1 VILALKSLEDVRL
14 YCFSTGD
21 FLMGRD
27 PIEMVAAQIKGGADV
42 IQLREKNMP
51 KKDALEL
58 GLAIR
63 DLATREGVLFIVND
77 ALDLALILEAD
88 GVHLGQDDI
97 PIKYARPLFKDK
109 IIGISTHSLDQAREA
124 VQSGADYIGIGPAF
138 KTETK
143 TKADPVV
150 GIDLILKVKGLSPV
164 PVIAIGG
171 IGETNIDLLVK
182 RGIRRVAII
191 SDILS
196 SKDIEAKTRALK
208 EKLKSAQGKLRCL

>member
-1 VILALKSLEDVRL
+1 MSLKSLEDVRL
-14 YCFSTGD
+14 YCFSPGD
-21 FLMGRD
+21 FVMGRD
-27 PIEMVAAQIKGGADV
+27 PVEMIAAQIRGGADV

-51 KKDALEL
+51 KRQALAL

-63 DLATREGVLFIVND
+63 KLTAQGGVLFIVND
-77 ALDLALILEAD
+77 DLDLALILEAD

-97 PIKYARPLFKDK
+97 PIQYARPLLKDR

-124 VQSGADYIGIGPAF
+124 IDSGADYIGIGPAF

-143 TKADPVV
+143 IKADPVV
-150 GIDLILKVKGLSPV
+150 GVDLILEVQELSPV

-171 IGETNIDLLVK
+171 IGEKNIGLLVNK
-182 RGIRRVAII
+182 GIQRVAII

-196 SKDIEAKTRALK
+196 SEDIEAKTRALK
-208 EKLKSAQGKLRCL
+208 ERLGSV

>member
-1 VILALKSLEDVRL
+1 LSLKSLEDVRL
-14 YCFSTGD
+14 YCFSPGD
-21 FLMGRD
+21 FVMGRD
-27 PIEMVAAQIKGGADV
+27 PVEMIAAQIRGGADV

-51 KKDALEL
+51 KRQALVL

-63 DLATREGVLFIVND
+63 EITAQEGVLFIVND
-77 ALDLALILEAD
+77 DLDLALILEAD

-97 PIKYARPLFKDK
+97 PIQYARPLLKDR
-109 IIGISTHSLDQAREA
+109 IIGISTHSLNQAREA
-124 VQSGADYIGIGPAF
+124 IDNGADYIGIGPAF

-143 TKADPVV
+143 IKAEPVV
-150 GIDLILKVKGLSPV
+150 GVDLILEVQELSPV

-171 IGETNIDLLVK
+171 IGEKNIGLLVHN
-182 RGIRRVAII
+182 GIQRVAII

-208 EKLKSAQGKLRCL
+208 ERLGSV

>member
-1 VILALKSLEDVRL
+1 MILALKSLKDVRL
-14 YCFSTGD
+14 YCFSPGD

-27 PIEMVAAQIKGGADV
+27 PIEMIAAQIRGGADV

-51 KKDALEL
+51 KRQALAL

-63 DLATREGVLFIVND
+63 KLTTQEGVPFIVND
-77 ALDLALILEAD
+77 DLDLALILKAD

-97 PIKYARPLFKDK
+97 PIQYARPFLKDK

-124 VQSGADYIGIGPAF
+124 IESGADYIGIGPAF

-143 TKADPVV
+143 IKADPVV
-150 GIDLILKVKGLSPV
+150 ETDLILKIKELSPV

-171 IGETNIDLLVK
+171 IGEKNIDLLVNK
-182 RGIRRVAII
+182 GIRRAAII

-196 SKDIEAKTRALK
+196 SNNIEAKTRALK
-208 EKLKSAQGKLRCL
+208 EKLKSV

>member
-1 VILALKSLEDVRL
+1 MTLKSLEDVRL
-14 YCFSTGD
+14 YCFSPGN

-27 PIEMVAAQIKGGADV
+27 PIEIIAAQIRGGADL

-51 KKDALEL
+51 KRQKLAL

-63 DLATREGVLFIVND
+63 NLTTQEGILFIVND
-77 ALDLALILEAD
+77 DLDLALILEAD

-97 PIKYARPLFKDK
+97 PIQYARPLLKEK

-124 VQSGADYIGIGPAF
+124 IDSGADYIGIGPAF
-138 KTETK
+138 KTQTK
-143 TKADPVV
+143 IKTDPVV
-150 GIDLILKVKGLSPV
+150 GADLILEVQESFRV

-171 IGETNIDLLVK
+171 IGKKNIDLLVNN
-182 RGIRRVAII
+182 GIQRVAVI

-196 SKDIEAKTRALK
+196 SRNIEAKTRALK
-208 EKLKSAQGKLRCL
+208 EKLRCV

>member
-1 VILALKSLEDVRL
+1 MKSLEDVRL
-14 YCFSTGD
+14 YGFSPGD

-51 KKDALEL
+51 KREKLKL
-58 GLAIR
+58 GLAIKN
-63 DLATREGVLFIVND
+63 LTTQEGILYIVND
-77 ALDLALILEAD
+77 DIDLALILEAD

-97 PIKYARPLFKDK
+97 PIKYARPLMKDK
-109 IIGISTHSLDQAREA
+109 IIGISTHSPDQAREA
-124 VQSGADYIGIGPAF
+124 VDSGADYIGIGPAF

-143 TKADPVV
+143 IKADPVV
-150 GIDLILKVKGLSPV
+150 GIDLILRVKESSPV

-171 IGETNIDLLVK
+171 IGEKNVDLLVNK
-182 RGIRRVAII
+182 GIKRVAII

-196 SKDIEAKTRALK
+196 SKDIEAKTRTLK
-208 EKLKSAQGKLRCL
+208 EKLM

>member
-1 VILALKSLEDVRL
+1 MSLKSLEDVRL
-14 YCFSTGD
+14 YCFSPGD
-21 FLMGRD
+21 FVMGRD
-27 PIEMVAAQIKGGADV
+27 PVEMIAAQIRGGADV

-51 KKDALEL
+51 KRQALVL

-63 DLATREGVLFIVND
+63 EITAQEGVLFIVND
-77 ALDLALILEAD
+77 DLDLALILEAD

-97 PIKYARPLFKDK
+97 PIQYARPLLKDR
-109 IIGISTHSLDQAREA
+109 IIGISTHSLNQAREA
-124 VQSGADYIGIGPAF
+124 IDNGADYIGIGPAF

-143 TKADPVV
+143 IKAEPVV
-150 GIDLILKVKGLSPV
+150 GVDLILEVQELSPV

-171 IGETNIDLLVK
+171 IGEKNIGLLVHN
-182 RGIRRVAII
+182 GIQRVAII

-208 EKLKSAQGKLRCL
+208 ERLGSV

>member
-1 VILALKSLEDVRL
+1 MILALKSLEDVRL
-14 YCFSTGD
+14 YCFSPGD

-27 PIEMVAAQIKGGADV
+27 PIEMIAAQIRGGADV

-51 KKDALEL
+51 KRQALAL

-63 DLATREGVLFIVND
+63 KLTTQEGIPFIVND
-77 ALDLALILEAD
+77 DLDLALILDAD

-97 PIKYARPLFKDK
+97 PIQYARPLMKDK

-124 VQSGADYIGIGPAF
+124 IESGADYIGIGPAF

-143 TKADPVV
+143 IKADPVV
-150 GIDLILKVKGLSPV
+150 ETDLILKIKELSPV

-171 IGETNIDLLVK
+171 IGEKNIDLLINK
-182 RGIRRVAII
+182 GIRRAAII

-196 SKDIEAKTRALK
+196 SNNIEAKTRALK
-208 EKLKSAQGKLRCL
+208 EKLKSV

>member
-1 VILALKSLEDVRL
+1 LKSLEDFRL
-14 YCFSTGD
+14 YCFSAGD
-21 FLMGRD
+21 LLMGRD

-51 KKDALEL
+51 KGEKLKL

-63 DLATREGVLFIVND
+63 DLTTQEGIPFIVND
-77 ALDLALILEAD
+77 DLDLALILEAD

-97 PIKYARPLFKDK
+97 PIKYARPLMKDK

-124 VQSGADYIGIGPAF
+124 IDSGADYIGIGPAF

-143 TKADPVV
+143 IKADPVV
-150 GIDLILKVKGLSPV
+150 GIDLILRVKESSPV

-171 IGETNIDLLVK
+171 IGEKNIDLLVNKGIK
-182 RGIRRVAII
+182 RAAVI

-196 SKDIEAKTRALK
+196 SKDIEAKTRTLK
-208 EKLKSAQGKLRCL
+208 EKLKSV

>member
-1 VILALKSLEDVRL
+1 VILALKSLKDVRL
-14 YCFSTGD
+14 YCFSPGD

-27 PIEMVAAQIKGGADV
+27 PIEMIAAQIRGGADL

-51 KKDALEL
+51 KRQALAL

-63 DLATREGVLFIVND
+63 KLTTQEGVPFIVND
-77 ALDLALILEAD
+77 DLGLALILEAD

-97 PIKYARPLFKDK
+97 PIQYARPLMKDK

-124 VQSGADYIGIGPAF
+124 IESGADYIGIGPAF

-143 TKADPVV
+143 IKADPVV
-150 GIDLILKVKGLSPV
+150 ETDLILKIKELSPV

-171 IGETNIDLLVK
+171 IGGKNIDLLVNK
-182 RGIRRVAII
+182 GIRRAAII

-208 EKLKSAQGKLRCL
+208 EKLKSV

>member
-1 VILALKSLEDVRL
+1 VILALKSLKDVRL
-14 YCFSTGD
+14 YCFSPGD

-27 PIEMVAAQIKGGADV
+27 PIEMIAAQIRGGADL

-51 KKDALEL
+51 KRQALAL

-63 DLATREGVLFIVND
+63 KLTTQEGVPFIVND
-77 ALDLALILEAD
+77 DLDLALILEAD

-97 PIKYARPLFKDK
+97 PIQYARPLMKDK

-124 VQSGADYIGIGPAF
+124 IESGADYIGIGPAF

-143 TKADPVV
+143 IKADPVV
-150 GIDLILKVKGLSPV
+150 ETDLILKIKELSPV

-171 IGETNIDLLVK
+171 IGGKNIDLLVNK
-182 RGIRRVAII
+182 GIRRAAII

-208 EKLKSAQGKLRCL
+208 EKLKSV

>member
-14 YCFSTGD
+14 YCFSPGD

-27 PIEMVAAQIKGGADV
+27 PIEMIAAQIRGGADV

-51 KKDALEL
+51 KRQALAL

-63 DLATREGVLFIVND
+63 KLTTQEGVPFIVND
-77 ALDLALILEAD
+77 DLDLALILEAD

-97 PIKYARPLFKDK
+97 PIQYARPLMKDK

-124 VQSGADYIGIGPAF
+124 IESGADYIGIGPAF

-143 TKADPVV
+143 IKADPVV
-150 GIDLILKVKGLSPV
+150 ETDLILKIKELSPV

-171 IGETNIDLLVK
+171 IGEKNIDLLVNK
-182 RGIRRVAII
+182 GIRRAAII

-196 SKDIEAKTRALK
+196 SNNIEAKTRALK
-208 EKLKSAQGKLRCL
+208 EKLKSV

>member
-1 VILALKSLEDVRL
+1 MILALKSLKDVRL
-14 YCFSTGD
+14 YCFSPGD

-27 PIEMVAAQIKGGADV
+27 PIEMIAAQIRGGADV

-51 KKDALEL
+51 KRQALAL

-63 DLATREGVLFIVND
+63 KLTTQEGVPFIVND
-77 ALDLALILEAD
+77 DLDLALILEAD

-97 PIKYARPLFKDK
+97 PIQYARPFLKDK

-124 VQSGADYIGIGPAF
+124 IESGADYIGIGPAF

-143 TKADPVV
+143 IKADPVV
-150 GIDLILKVKGLSPV
+150 ETDLILKIKELSPV

-171 IGETNIDLLVK
+171 IGENNIDLLINK
-182 RGIRRVAII
+182 GIRRAAII

-208 EKLKSAQGKLRCL
+208 EKLRSV

>member
-1 VILALKSLEDVRL
+1 MTLKSLEYVRL
-14 YCFSTGD
+14 YCFSPGN

-27 PIEMVAAQIKGGADV
+27 PIEMIAAQIRGGADV

-51 KKDALEL
+51 KRQKLAL

-63 DLATREGVLFIVND
+63 NITKQEGILFIVND
-77 ALDLALILEAD
+77 DLDLALILEAD

-97 PIKYARPLFKDK
+97 PIQYARPLLKDR

-124 VQSGADYIGIGPAF
+124 IESGADYIGIGPAF

-143 TKADPVV
+143 IKTDPVV
-150 GIDLILKVKGLSPV
+150 ETDLILKIKELSPV

-171 IGETNIDLLVK
+171 IGEKNIDLLVNK
-182 RGIRRVAII
+182 GIRRAAII

-196 SKDIEAKTRALK
+196 SKDIETKTRALK
-208 EKLKSAQGKLRCL
+208 EKLKSV

>member
-1 VILALKSLEDVRL
+1 LTLKSLEYVRL
-14 YCFSTGD
+14 YCFSPGN

-27 PIEMVAAQIKGGADV
+27 PIEMIAAQIRGGADV

-51 KKDALEL
+51 KRQKLAL

-63 DLATREGVLFIVND
+63 NITKQEGILFIVND
-77 ALDLALILEAD
+77 DLDLALILEAD

-97 PIKYARPLFKDK
+97 PIQYARPLLKDR

-124 VQSGADYIGIGPAF
+124 IESGADYIGIGPAF

-143 TKADPVV
+143 IKTDPVV
-150 GIDLILKVKGLSPV
+150 ETDLILKIKELSPV

-171 IGETNIDLLVK
+171 IGEKNIDLLVNK
-182 RGIRRVAII
+182 GIRRAAII

-196 SKDIEAKTRALK
+196 SKDIETKTRALK
-208 EKLKSAQGKLRCL
+208 EKLKSV